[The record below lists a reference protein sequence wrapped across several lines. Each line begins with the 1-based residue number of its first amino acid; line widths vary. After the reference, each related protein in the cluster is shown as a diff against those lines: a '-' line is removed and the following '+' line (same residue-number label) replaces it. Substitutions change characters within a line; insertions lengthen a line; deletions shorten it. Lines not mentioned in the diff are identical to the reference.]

1 MTDEFRNRLEA
12 MSREVRR
19 RLGLSEIDFQKFIPL
34 VEEQLIRQECRRV
47 FQLERDGELLA
58 ETEQTLAQGYLSD
71 DDDEDAT
78 WRPLN
83 F

>member
-1 MTDEFRNRLEA
+1 MTDDFRNRLQQ
-12 MSREVRR
+12 MSREVCR

-47 FQLERDGELLA
+47 FQLERDGELFTP
-58 ETEQTLAQGYLSD
+58 ETLPEGCFS